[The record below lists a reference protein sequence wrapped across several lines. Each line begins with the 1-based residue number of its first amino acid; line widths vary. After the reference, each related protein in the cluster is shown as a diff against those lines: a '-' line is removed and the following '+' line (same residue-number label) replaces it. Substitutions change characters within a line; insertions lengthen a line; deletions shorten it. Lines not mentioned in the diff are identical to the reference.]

1 MPNLIIQEQTPFE
14 DVNPFHEGCFITL
27 FHIPTQNAS
36 FTRDSSASLLLEK
49 GDYKTRLFQYDDDD
63 KMDSMSLLSCLFGVN
78 VTLCPVKIKVN
89 VNDLLKNVSG

>member
-1 MPNLIIQEQTPFE
+1 MPNLIIHEQTPFE

-49 GDYKTRLFQYDDDD
+49 GDYKTRLLQYDDDE
-63 KMDSMSLLSCLFGVN
+63 MDSISLLYCLFD
-78 VTLCPVKIKVN
+78 VK
-89 VNDLLKNVSG
+89 L